1 MMNKTILAAV
11 LLAAAGAAGAADLKI
26 AVVDPMQ
33 AISETKQAKKLIADL
48 EKDLGGERGQ
58 LAKLEGELK
67 TCEQKMKT
75 DAATM
80 STTALAKF
88 RAECETKYREYQNLG
103 QSMQKI
109 VSERQQSIMSEL
121 APRFQT
127 ALSAIVKEGGYEMVV
142 QREAMLHFNP
152 NFDLTSRVTSKM
164 DSTAK

>member
-1 MMNKTILAAV
+1 MKKTILAAV
-11 LLAAAGAAGAADLKI
+11 LLSFVAGAGAADLKI

-48 EKDLGGERGQ
+48 EKELGSERGQ
-58 LAKLEGELK
+58 LVKLEGELK
-67 TCEQKMKT
+67 SCEQKMKT
-75 DAATM
+75 DSATM

-109 VSERQQSIMSEL
+109 VSERQQSIMNEL
-121 APRFQT
+121 APRFQA
-127 ALSAIVKEGGYEMVV
+127 ALAAIVKESGYEMIV

-152 NFDLTSRVTSKM
+152 NFDITTKVTSKM